1 MRALLLLATTCV
13 GLNGLQPPRAFQ
25 PVVSL
30 CPGAASPVAPR
41 VCLSRERGRRAS
53 SLSLRKTWGYGTKE
67 FWDDMYRGEG
77 ELPADEYS
85 WYCGWAVI
93 QSFWEE
99 LVPDRTSRVL
109 VPGVGNDATIAD
121 MWDAGWR
128 SITAFDYSADA
139 VVRAGALFGER
150 QLELLCADARDLPLA
165 NSSFDA
171 VFDKGALDA
180 IGLNGTA
187 DLNAAGAELARV
199 IRWWAVVGRGG
210 PDAWQRVRLYVCMHS
225 DAAADIIRAGPGG

>member
-67 FWDDMYRGEG
+67 YWDDMYRGEG

-150 QLELLCADARDLPLA
+150 QLELLRRCSRLATRQQLLRCRLRQGRTRRDWAKWHGRPECRRSRACACHQ
-165 NSSFDA
+165 
-171 VFDKGALDA
+171 
-180 IGLNGTA
+180 
-187 DLNAAGAELARV
+187 
-199 IRWWAVVGRGG
+199 VVGRGG
-210 PDAWQRVRLYVCMHS
+210 PWWAGRLAARALVRMH
-225 DAAADIIRAGPGG
+225 AF